1 LRSDNLSAATH
12 ELKASSGRDLTVR
25 FRAVLEHYG
34 LRSSRITPGRAHE
47 NGVAEQ
53 AHRRLKS
60 LVAQA
65 LLVRGHAAFD
75 DLAAYEAFVQEVV
88 AYWRNRPAA
97 ARLADERPALRAL
110 PSAAIPSYTTYTA
123 VVRRWSTIRV
133 AHRTYSVPA
142 QLMGHTIDARVYPNV
157 VEVRYRDH
165 LVQTMPRLRGEDEH
179 RIDYRHVIGWLVRKP
194 GAFARYRYREDLYP
208 SVTFRRAYDALVR
221 THGERA
227 DVEYLRI
234 LHLAATAGETRVAA
248 VLAGLL
254 DQVGGFD
261 YVAVQTQV
269 APPTLTVPVIHIPAP
284 DLAVYDALR
293 VGAAA

>member
-1 LRSDNLSAATH
+1 LSAATH
-12 ELKASSGRDLTVR
+12 ELKTTSGRELTPR

-34 LRSSRITPGRAHE
+34 MRSSRITPGRAHE

-53 AHRRLKS
+53 AHRRLKA

-75 DLAAYEAFVQEVV
+75 DIAAYDVFIQDVV
-88 AYWRNRPAA
+88 ACWRNRPAA
-97 ARLADERPALRAL
+97 ARLAEERPALGAL
-110 PSAAIPSYTTYTA
+110 PSAAMPSYTSYYP

-142 QLMGHTIDARVYPNV
+142 QLMGHTVEARVHPNV
-157 VEVRYRDH
+157 VEVRYRDQI
-165 LVQTMPRLRGEDEH
+165 VQTMPRLRGEDEH

-234 LHLAATAGETRVAA
+234 LHLAATAGEARVVE
-248 VLAGLL
+248 VLATVLNQGA
-254 DQVGGFD
+254 GFD
-261 YVAVQTQV
+261 YVQVQAQV
-269 APPTLTVPVIHIPAP
+269 APPILTVPVIHIPAP

-293 VGAAA
+293 AGAAA